1 MKTKRITLLLAIIA
15 FCAFSLALS
24 FSVVNKTRAEE
35 VTAAEGI
42 VMTEGASVRYD
53 AEEPGIR
60 FTTEMTKSYYDELVA
75 AATDGKVDF
84 YTIITVNGNT
94 EKSARIN
101 HERTLRFENG
111 VATFQA
117 AQLIKLVN
125 RELTAEERKKA
136 AAFEF
141 TADFYA
147 EYINAKGETV
157 TVKADKSGVTRSMRG
172 VASYALLNGNVTD
185 ENKINMLKGY
195 LGTVT
200 ENTEV
205 RYADLSD
212 KSKVDLG
219 LESGAVYLTAQKAG
233 DITDGVVDLSAENI
247 KTGVETTVSVFDADN
262 NVTRYKYIFADK
274 IITKAEDLAVF
285 AIADHKTYKNEGY
298 YILGNDIDATGY
310 THKHGAWL
318 GWGENQPGFEGTF
331 DGRGYTINN
340 LSIGAFG
347 LFGYI
352 RPHTVLKNFALVNM
366 KPVLSRSDGVD
377 AFGGL
382 AYIAYSTPTAYPTLE
397 NIYLSSSF
405 FLDDYV
411 ITSGK
416 TQGKTQTI
424 ISSMV
429 FSATWGYEQIKNCIF
444 EYTGDVATGGRG
456 IYSGLL
462 QGGKDKITVLDSFVI
477 GKNPVV
483 QTKSNDVYDSANNIT
498 EGSGATVY
506 PLTRYSDYAGL
517 TANVTDFSSFDTAYW
532 DISNG
537 APVFKGAQKYLSK
550 PYVTIGGN
558 TAANYEL
565 GINDVKTLGVTA
577 FIGELN
583 DVTYTVTS
591 GSEYVTV
598 SDGNI
603 TGVAVGDAV
612 ITAQYTL
619 GGEVMTS
626 SINVTVVPT
635 IIEVTT
641 PLEFS
646 MADGTLTAADKIAI
660 FGNSD
665 IEILSVNCFDASVAL
680 SIADGVITGFPEYTA
695 KSTPKTYAVSFTTA
709 EAIYKVNVT
718 PYTKIIRTAADLSV
732 FNFPGHDGYKNEGY
746 YVLGNN
752 IDASG
757 YLHKHTTAAGNPTYI
772 DWNTK
777 GTTGFEGTIDGRG
790 YTISNITIG
799 TGGLLGYIRP
809 KTVLKNFA
817 ITGITFQRTHGN
829 GDPLTAALAKIM
841 YSTKDSYPILENLYI
856 QANAF
861 IGGADT
867 NSNLVVNCT
876 TGYEKIVNCIFEY
889 SGVKDTT
896 AGHGTY
902 ASQIADRNVT
912 GFKIENS
919 YVISLNPVACGGKTN
934 PVYDSANKIEAT
946 TAEYTAL
953 YPDGSTFPKKDFY
966 TVELTRYDDYTELT
980 ANVTDFS
987 SFSAD
992 YWDISAAGYPV
1003 WKTK

>member
-1 MKTKRITLLLAIIA
+1 MKTKKISVLLAVIA
-15 FCAFSLALS
+15 ICAVGFAIS
-24 FSVVNKTRAEE
+24 FSNVNETRAEE
-35 VTAAEGI
+35 IIATGI
-42 VMTEGASVRYD
+42 TMTDGASVRYD

-60 FTTEMTKSYYDELVA
+60 FITTMEQSYYEELTA
-75 AATDGKVDF
+75 AAKDGKIDF

-94 EKSARIN
+94 DKPVRIN
-101 HERTLRFENG
+101 HEREIRFIDG

-117 AQLIKLVN
+117 AQIIKLKD
-125 RELTAEERKKA
+125 RELTVEEHKKA

-141 TADFYA
+141 DATFYA
-147 EYINAKGETV
+147 EYVNAEGQTV
-157 TVKADKSGVTRSMRG
+157 TVKATKNDVIRSMRG
-172 VASYALLNGNVTD
+172 VANRALIEGDVVD
-185 ENKINMLKGY
+185 ETKLNMLKGY
-195 LGTVT
+195 LGTIT
-200 ENTEV
+200 DDDTV
-205 RYADLSD
+205 RYADVSD
-212 KSKVDLG
+212 KTGVNLG
-219 LESGAVYLTAQKAG
+219 LDGGAVYLTAKKAG
-233 DITDGVVDLSAENI
+233 DITGGVIDLSAEDI
-247 KTGVETTVSVFDADN
+247 KTGVETTVSVFDEDN
-262 NVTRYKYIFADK
+262 NVIRYKYIFADK

-285 AIADHKTYKNEGY
+285 TIDNHNTYKNEGY
-298 YILGNDIDATGY
+298 YVLGNDIDATGY
-310 THKHGAWL
+310 VHKHKAWL
-318 GWGENQPGFEGTF
+318 GWGGDQPGFEGTF
-331 DGRGYTINN
+331 DGRGYTISN

-416 TQGKTQTI
+416 TQGETKTI

-483 QTKSNDVYDSANNIT
+483 QTKSNVIYDSANKIAA
-498 EGSGATVY
+498 GSDANPY
-506 PLTRYSDYAGL
+506 PLTRYDDYAEFR
-517 TANVTDFSSFDTAYW
+517 ANVTDIGSFDGAYW
-532 DISNG
+532 DTTNG
-537 APVFKGAQKYLSK
+537 VPVFKGAQKYLSK

-619 GGEVMTS
+619 GGDVMTS

-732 FNFPGHDGYKNEGY
+732 FNFPGHNGYKNEGY

-817 ITGITFQRTHGN
+817 ITGITFQRTYGN
-829 GDPLTAALAKIM
+829 GDPLTAALAKVM

-912 GFKIENS
+912 GFKIDNS
-919 YVISLNPVACGGKTN
+919 YVISLNTVACGGKTS

-953 YPDGSTFPKKDFY
+953 YPDGSTSPKKDFY
-966 TVELTRYDDYTELT
+966 TVELTRYDDYAELT

-987 SFSAD
+987 SFSTD

-1003 WKTK
+1003 WKTV